1 MQIMCVIVTIG
12 TTIQTAAANY
22 GMFVAGRFLAGFAV
36 GYVIPLQAPLKFE
49 LMNSIEEWS
58 AQSQSTSVRSPPQ
71 EIADSSAVSLVS
83 V

>member
-36 GYVIPLQAPLKFE
+36 GYVNSSQEPL
-49 LMNSIEEWS
+49 
-58 AQSQSTSVRSPPQ
+58 
-71 EIADSSAVSLVS
+71 
-83 V
+83 